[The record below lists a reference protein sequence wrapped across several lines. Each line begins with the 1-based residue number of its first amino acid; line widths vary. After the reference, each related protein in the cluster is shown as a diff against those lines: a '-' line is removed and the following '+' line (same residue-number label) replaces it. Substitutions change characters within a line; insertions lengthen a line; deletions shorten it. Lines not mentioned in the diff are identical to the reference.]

1 MTAATITSKGQVTI
15 PASVRAALNLGAG
28 DRIDFVQISADEFS
42 IKPAKVNLMDLKGIF
57 SHFAKKRPVTIEE
70 MNEAI
75 GTQVAED
82 MKRINAQL
90 KPAKRGSAK

>member
-28 DRIDFVQISADEFS
+28 DRINFVQISAEEFA

-57 SHFAKKRPVTIEE
+57 SHFAKSSTVTIEE

-75 GTQVAED
+75 GMLVAED
-82 MKRINAQL
+82 MKRINAQT
-90 KPAKRGSAK
+90 KPAKRGSVK